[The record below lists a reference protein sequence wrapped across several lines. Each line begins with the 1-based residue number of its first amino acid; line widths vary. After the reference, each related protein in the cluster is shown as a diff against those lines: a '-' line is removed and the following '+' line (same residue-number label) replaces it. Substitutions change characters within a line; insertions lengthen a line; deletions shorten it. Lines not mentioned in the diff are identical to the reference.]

1 MMTLSVRP
9 VLQAIIVSAVEATAA
24 GHGWIVSSL
33 DPVLVI
39 LAAAGEAADE
49 LVGRELLDEGGS
61 ARYVIG
67 SGQAIALTPT
77 GSEDLVR
84 SVQLLT
90 GRSPT
95 SILSVPCTAGGSVV
109 GALELVDKAD
119 NERFSFDDLEVATL
133 LAGIAGVAIAEPQ
146 QRSPDH
152 PSAESLAHSLRTLA
166 VSDPSR
172 FDAIA
177 AVVAVLLE
185 HG

>member
-1 MMTLSVRP
+1 V
-9 VLQAIIVSAVEATAA
+9 
-24 GHGWIVSSL
+24 
-33 DPVLVI
+33 
-39 LAAAGEAADE
+39 
-49 LVGRELLDEGGS
+49 
-61 ARYVIG
+61 
-67 SGQAIALTPT
+67 
-77 GSEDLVR
+77 
-84 SVQLLT
+84 LT

-133 LAGIAGVAIAEPQ
+133 LGGIAGAAIAEPQ

-166 VSDPSR
+166 ISDPSR